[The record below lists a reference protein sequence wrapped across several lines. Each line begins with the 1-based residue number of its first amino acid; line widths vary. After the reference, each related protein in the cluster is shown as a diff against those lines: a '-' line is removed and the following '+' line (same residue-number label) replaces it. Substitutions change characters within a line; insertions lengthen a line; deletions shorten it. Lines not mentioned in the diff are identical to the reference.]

1 MRLFR
6 LFQLMDQFRARRAP
20 VTARELAE
28 LVGISVRSVYRDIA
42 DLQGMGAPIRGEGG
56 IGYVL
61 ERGYFMPSLRFD
73 PEELEVV
80 ALGMKL
86 AAERSGGRLAEAA
99 GRAIAKI
106 SSALGEAAREEFL
119 TVPMEAGPSAPG
131 AAMKANSMYDD
142 LRDLIRRRRL
152 VELTYCSLDGVHS
165 TRRARP
171 LGLMVFDT

>member
-6 LFQLMDQFRARRAP
+6 LFQLMDQFRARKAP

-28 LVGISVRSVYRDIA
+28 LTGISVRSVYRDIA

-80 ALGMKL
+80 ALGD
-86 AAERSGGRLAEAA
+86 EVGSGTLP
-99 GRAIAKI
+99 
-106 SSALGEAAREEFL
+106 RE
-119 TVPMEAGPSAPG
+119 
-131 AAMKANSMYDD
+131 
-142 LRDLIRRRRL
+142 
-152 VELTYCSLDGVHS
+152 
-165 TRRARP
+165 TR
-171 LGLMVFDT
+171 